1 MLRQMLKSKIH
12 RATVTD
18 ANIDY
23 EGSIT
28 IDVDL
33 LDASDILMNE
43 KVLIAN
49 LTNGSRI
56 ESYAIPGERGSGAIC
71 LNGGAA
77 KHGKKGDTVII
88 ISFCVLGEEEVKSHV
103 PRVVRV
109 DNKNRPLEDSSASH
123 QKSKK

>member
-18 ANIDY
+18 ANINY

-28 IDVDL
+28 IDLDL
-33 LDASDILMNE
+33 MDAADILMNE
-43 KVLIAN
+43 KVLIVN
-49 LTNGSRI
+49 LNNGARV

-77 KHGKKGDTVII
+77 KHGAKGDLLII
-88 ISFCVLGEEEVKSHV
+88 MCFSVLDEGEVKTHT
-103 PRVVRV
+103 PKIVRV
-109 DNKNRPLEDSSASH
+109 DNKNRVLQPAAKSS
-123 QKSKK
+123 KSTP

>member
-18 ANIDY
+18 ANINY

-33 LDASDILMNE
+33 MDAADILMNE
-43 KVLIAN
+43 KVLIVN
-49 LTNGSRI
+49 LNNGSRV
-56 ESYAIPGERGSGAIC
+56 ESYAIPGDRGSGAIC

-77 KHGKKGDTVII
+77 KHGAKGDLLII
-88 ISFCVLGEEEVKSHV
+88 MSFCGLDESEVKTHSPKV
-103 PRVVRV
+103 IRV
-109 DNKNRPLEDSSASH
+109 DSKNRIHEPAGKNF
-123 QKSKK
+123 QPRK